1 MISFNKSH
9 NKQHHSLSR
18 ASHLSPE
25 RVQLPEG
32 LVPLLLGPRV
42 VPEHSVPLLQGQFEA
57 ELERL
62 GGRVLFP
69 AATIGVAVVVVV
81 VVVFWMKDEGVAV
94 VTILEIL
101 ECVTLLKRL
110 EFRGRKRKTDRQTD
124 READSVRE
132 KK

>member
-62 GGRVLFP
+62 GRRVLFP
-69 AATIGVAVVVVV
+69 AATTGVAVVV

-110 EFRGRKRKTDRQTD
+110 EFRDRKRKTDRQTD
-124 READSVRE
+124 RQRS
-132 KK
+132 